1 VSQSIF
7 RAQAVRHYRDRRQES
22 VLPRLVCPR
31 LFICLWLLL
40 ALFAI
45 TGLAGWLAVGRG
57 SL

>member
-1 VSQSIF
+1 MSQSIF
-7 RAQAVRHYRDRRQES
+7 RSQAVRHYLDRSEES

-40 ALFAI
+40 ALFAVS
-45 TGLAGWLAVGRG
+45 GLAGWLAVCRG